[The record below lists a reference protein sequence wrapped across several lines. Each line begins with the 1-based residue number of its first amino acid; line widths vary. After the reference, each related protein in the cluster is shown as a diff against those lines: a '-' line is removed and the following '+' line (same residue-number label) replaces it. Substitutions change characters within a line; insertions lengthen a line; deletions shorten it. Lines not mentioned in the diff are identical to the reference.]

1 MRGSIIIPILSG
13 TTYPR
18 TKFAQIF
25 LDSIKNVQAD
35 NTLIPYVGYPVTIN
49 VTFANG
55 VSGYEYQFGA
65 QSAVSA
71 QSMANAIAQ
80 LVATESNSATFLDGN
95 AITIIS
101 SASYSGGGGV
111 TTVNGTFPAGS
122 PPVAFIKCGI
132 YQFACDISSSTSS
145 VVKTVSS
152 STLTTGTY
160 AVSVY
165 DQSLNL
171 ISGTDATGALVNV
184 TA

>member
-18 TKFAQIF
+18 TKFSQVF
-25 LDSIKNVQAD
+25 LDSIRNVQAD
-35 NTLIPYVGYPVTIN
+35 NTLVSGFGYPVTIN
-49 VTFANG
+49 ATFSNG

-71 QSMANAIAQ
+71 QAMANTIAQ
-80 LVATESNSATFLDGN
+80 LVATESKAATFLDGN
-95 AITIIS
+95 AITVIS
-101 SASYSGGGGV
+101 SVSYSGGV
-111 TTVNGTFPAGS
+111 TTVSGTFPAGA

-132 YQFACDISSSTSS
+132 YQFACDTSSSTSS

-152 STLTTGTY
+152 SFLPTGTY

-171 ISGTDATGALVNV
+171 ISGTDATGSLVNV
-184 TA
+184 TVP